1 MSGMTSEITE
11 TFEEMGIESINVSIQ
26 DRSATK
32 EVKPEEMEQLAE
44 EHSDI
49 IAGQSPTVSM
59 PAFIKNGS
67 DTISTQATG
76 VNEYYLGM
84 KKYNITYGRELTYV
98 DVERKQKVCVI
109 GTYIAK
115 EVFGGDA
122 LGKSIQITGTP
133 YEVVGILEEQ
143 DDSTE
148 NSSDN
153 CVYIPYTLASY
164 TNRTSTVSSYVVYAV
179 DQEKVEEA
187 VLLLEAL
194 CDKDIGDSDYY
205 TVTSMKSMADSVTD
219 ILDKMELMLIAIAA
233 ISLVVAG
240 IGIMNIMLVSV
251 TERTREIGIRKSLG
265 AKQKDILSQFV
276 IEAGMLS
283 CLGGVIGIIVGSLL
297 AILAGKLLGMDI
309 LPTSTSIVVSF
320 TVSAMIGVFFG
331 YMPAKKAAKLNPIDA
346 LRYD

>member
-1 MSGMTSEITE
+1 MKEQRGRLDYEYLEMFSDGNVKYCRQQMRSILTMLGIIIGITAVIALVSLMSGMTSEITDA
-11 TFEEMGIESINVSIQ
+11 FEEMGIESINVSIQ

-32 EVKPEEMEQLAE
+32 EVKPKEMEQLAE

-179 DQEKVEEA
+179 DQEK
-187 VLLLEAL
+187 
-194 CDKDIGDSDYY
+194 G
-205 TVTSMKSMADSVTD
+205 
-219 ILDKMELMLIAIAA
+219 
-233 ISLVVAG
+233 
-240 IGIMNIMLVSV
+240 
-251 TERTREIGIRKSLG
+251 
-265 AKQKDILSQFV
+265 
-276 IEAGMLS
+276 
-283 CLGGVIGIIVGSLL
+283 
-297 AILAGKLLGMDI
+297 
-309 LPTSTSIVVSF
+309 
-320 TVSAMIGVFFG
+320 
-331 YMPAKKAAKLNPIDA
+331 
-346 LRYD
+346 

>member
-1 MSGMTSEITE
+1 MLPKMKEQRGRLDYEYLEMFSDGNVKYCRQQMRSILTMLGIIIGITAVIALVSLMSGMTSEITDA
-11 TFEEMGIESINVSIQ
+11 FEEMGIESINVSIQ

-122 LGKSIQITGTP
+122 LGKSIQITVRRMKLSE
-133 YEVVGILEEQ
+133 YLK
-143 DDSTE
+143 
-148 NSSDN
+148 
-153 CVYIPYTLASY
+153 
-164 TNRTSTVSSYVVYAV
+164 NRTTRQKILRITVCIYHTLWRHT
-179 DQEKVEEA
+179 Q
-187 VLLLEAL
+187 
-194 CDKDIGDSDYY
+194 
-205 TVTSMKSMADSVTD
+205 TVH
-219 ILDKMELMLIAIAA
+219 
-233 ISLVVAG
+233 
-240 IGIMNIMLVSV
+240 
-251 TERTREIGIRKSLG
+251 
-265 AKQKDILSQFV
+265 Q
-276 IEAGMLS
+276 
-283 CLGGVIGIIVGSLL
+283 
-297 AILAGKLLGMDI
+297 
-309 LPTSTSIVVSF
+309 P
-320 TVSAMIGVFFG
+320 
-331 YMPAKKAAKLNPIDA
+331 
-346 LRYD
+346 